1 MFDFSEVER
10 FLTIEISRHESA
22 AFIDSDV
29 LSDFAEKMGVESRA
43 GYLPEKLGVFM
54 RRAHTI
60 EKTPTTGGNY
70 GDFLREYYAWATQ
83 KLLEAIKKES
93 FV

>member
-1 MFDFSEVER
+1 
-10 FLTIEISRHESA
+10 
-22 AFIDSDV
+22 
-29 LSDFAEKMGVESRA
+29 
-43 GYLPEKLGVFM
+43 M